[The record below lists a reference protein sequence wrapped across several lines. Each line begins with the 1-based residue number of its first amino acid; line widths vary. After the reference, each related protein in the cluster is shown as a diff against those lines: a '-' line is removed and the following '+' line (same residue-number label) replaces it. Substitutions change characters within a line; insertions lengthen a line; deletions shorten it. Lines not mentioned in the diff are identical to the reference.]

1 MKMKR
6 HMNGQRFF
14 LRAFGET
21 VWLLGALVVTLALAT
36 RGIDAVISLVI
47 ITLIVGAVM
56 SAARR
61 AWRLVGRLAY
71 VR

>member
-14 LRAFGET
+14 LRAFMDT
-21 VWLLGALVVTLALAT
+21 VWALGGLVVALAVAT
-36 RGIDAVISLVI
+36 RGIDAVISLAI
-47 ITLIVGAVM
+47 ITVIVGAFM

>member
-14 LRAFGET
+14 LRAFMDT
-21 VWLLGALVVTLALAT
+21 VWALGGLVVALAVAT

-47 ITLIVGAVM
+47 ITLIVGLIT

-61 AWRLVGRLAY
+61 AWRVVGRVAY
-71 VR
+71 LR